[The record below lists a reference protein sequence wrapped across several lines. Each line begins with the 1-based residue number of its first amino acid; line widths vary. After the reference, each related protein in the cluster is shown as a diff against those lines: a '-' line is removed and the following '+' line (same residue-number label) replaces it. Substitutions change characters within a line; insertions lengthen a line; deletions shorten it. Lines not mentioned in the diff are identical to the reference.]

1 MFKSYLLKEKNPEHY
16 KKSRGVLEKQVS
28 FAQLLIKVKRSKGES
43 LKIPQETEG
52 YLKKMLKTE
61 GVKIS
66 IATKIQINKS

>member
-43 LKIPQETEG
+43 LKIPLG
-52 YLKKMLKTE
+52 NRRVSKKMLKQR
-61 GVKIS
+61 GLKFLLQL
-66 IATKIQINKS
+66 KYK